1 MRLRLSDLEQTVTL
15 GEVWDKLDTGAL
27 IQLVRAGIEHW
38 TDDEGLHV
46 TPFEEDLRDDLQH
59 WWDTE
64 VIWKL
69 VD

>member
-15 GEVWDKLDTGAL
+15 GEVWDKLDTEAL
-27 IQLVRAGIEHW
+27 IQIVRAGIEHW

-46 TPFEEDLRDDLQH
+46 TRFEEDLRDDLQH